1 MIYYYERFFEEVSRM
16 ANLLNLIKGI
26 KADQRVLALDEALT
40 KNGVILPILNEL
52 GWNPFNIDEVQ
63 PEYTVA
69 GKRVD
74 YALRVNNHNKAF
86 IEVKKIGTDLE
97 QHQEQL
103 LNYSFQEGVRL
114 AILTNGI
121 AWWFYLPLLEG
132 SWEQRKFYTI
142 EIYDQEADEVT
153 LKFQDFLLRENVV
166 SGKAI
171 ENAEDV
177 YKSKQK
183 KEIIRSTIP
192 KAWNKLVTEPDED
205 LIELVAEMTERLSG
219 YKPDH
224 PTVAAFLGAN
234 SFSTQIPFTAKVF
247 EFQSRP
253 VKSVKGEVDRED
265 YRNTSVDAFVFN
277 GTRYEV
283 KYWKDVLIGV
293 TEIMLNKHRDQFTQV
308 LGLVGRKRPYFTRNP
323 NELRVAERINETDI
337 FVEINVS
344 ANRIVTLSRRII
356 ALFGYSKDALS
367 FNVQRPSE
375 G

>member
-1 MIYYYERFFEEVSRM
+1 M
-16 ANLLNLIKGI
+16 ANLLNLIAGI

-69 GKRVD
+69 NKRVD
-74 YALRVNNHNKAF
+74 YALRVDNHNKAF

-142 EIYDQEADEVT
+142 DIYDQDADEVAS
-153 LKFQDFLLRENVV
+153 KFEDFLLKENVV

-171 ENAEDV
+171 ENAESV

-205 LIELVAEMTERLSG
+205 LIELIAEMTERLSG

-234 SFSTQIPFTAKVF
+234 SFAAKIPFTSLILGIP
-247 EFQSRP
+247 SRP
-253 VKSVKGEVDRED
+253 SKSAKAETDRED
-265 YRNTSVDAFVFN
+265 YSNTAVDSFVFE

-293 TEIMLNKHRDQFTQV
+293 TEIMLRKHRDQFFQV
-308 LGLVGRKRPYFTRNP
+308 LSLVGRKRPYFTKDS
-323 NELRVAERINETDI
+323 NELRVAEKIDDTDI

-344 ANRIVTLSRRII
+344 ANRIATLSKRII
-356 ALFGYSKDALS
+356 ELFGYSKDALS
-367 FNVQRPSE
+367 FNVERPSNS
-375 G
+375 

>member
-1 MIYYYERFFEEVSRM
+1 M

-171 ENAEDV
+171 ENAENV

>member
-1 MIYYYERFFEEVSRM
+1 M
-16 ANLLNLIKGI
+16 ANLLNLIAGI

-69 GKRVD
+69 NKRVD

-142 EIYDQEADEVT
+142 DIYDQQADEVA
-153 LKFQDFLLRENVV
+153 LKFQDFLLRENVI

-171 ENAEDV
+171 ETAENV

-183 KEIIRSTIP
+183 KEIIKSTIP

-234 SFSTQIPFTAKVF
+234 SFAANPPFTSAVF
-247 EFQSRP
+247 EFPSRP
-253 VKSVKGEVDRED
+253 IKTARAQTDRED
-265 YRNTSVDAFVFN
+265 YRNTSVDSFVFE
-277 GTRYEV
+277 GKRHTV
-283 KYWKDVLIGV
+283 TYWKDVLTGV
-293 TEIMLNKHRDQFTQV
+293 TEIMLKKHRDQFSQV
-308 LGLVGRKRPYFTRNP
+308 LSLVGRKRPYFTKAP
-323 NELRVAERINETDI
+323 NELRVAERIDETDI

-344 ANRIVTLSRRII
+344 ANRIVTLSRRIV
-356 ALFGYSKDALS
+356 ALFGYANDSLS
-367 FNVQRPSE
+367 FNVQSPSE
-375 G
+375 S